1 MQIAKEKIDDLNI
14 VLNIEIAPEDYTE
27 KYNES
32 LKSYGKKVS
41 IPGFRPGKVPSAIVK
56 KKYGKA
62 LLAEELNKVINDTL
76 NKYIEDEK
84 LSILGSPLPN
94 ESDVENGDWDKPESF
109 KFKYDIG
116 LAPNVEIKLD
126 KKLKQDYLIINV
138 DEKMVDEHI
147 ADMQKRK
154 GKLSTAEV
162 AGEKDMMMGTFVQL
176 DEKDEILDG
185 GIMNDSTISL
195 EFIEDKA
202 TKKKLIG
209 TKVGDHVIVDPRKIS
224 RGEADL
230 IKMLGI
236 TKEEAAAIS
245 GNFRFNIKEIKTL
258 TPAELNEEFFNSIS
272 NEGEIKTVEELKK
285 KVVDDTV
292 KQFAHESDRL
302 FINAISKNLVEKTN
316 LSLPD
321 EFLKRWIKASNEKPI
336 TDEQIAQEYD
346 SYARSLKWQMI
357 ETKLA
362 EMAGIKIESEDLI
375 AMAKSFIVSQYAQYG
390 LPAPQEEN
398 LDAQA
403 KQVLSNQEESRRI
416 YDMILEN
423 KLIVYLKENVKL
435 DEKKVSYEDFVKAAQ
450 SI

>member
-27 KYNES
+27 KYNAS

-84 LSILGSPLPN
+84 LNILGSPLPN
-94 ESDVENGDWDKPESF
+94 ESDVENGDWDKPENF
-109 KFKYDIG
+109 NFKYDIG
-116 LAPNVEIKLD
+116 LAPDVEIKLD

-138 DEKMVDEHI
+138 DKKMVDEHI
-147 ADMQKRK
+147 ADMQNRK
-154 GKLSTAEV
+154 GKLSTVEV

-202 TKKKLIG
+202 TKKILTG
-209 TKVGDHVIVDPRKIS
+209 AKVGDHVVLDPRKVS
-224 RGEADL
+224 RGDDDL
-230 IKMLGI
+230 AKMLGI
-236 TKEEAAAIS
+236 AKEETATIS
-245 GNFRFNIKEIKTL
+245 GKFRFNIKEIKTL

-285 KVVDDTV
+285 KVIEDTV
-292 KQFAHESDRL
+292 KQFANESDRL
-302 FINAISKNLVEKTN
+302 FINAISKNLIDKAN

-362 EMAGIKIESEDLI
+362 QMAGIKIESEDLI

-390 LPAPQEEN
+390 LPAPQEDN
-398 LDAQA
+398 LEAHA

-423 KLIVYLKENVKL
+423 KLIVYLKENIKL